1 MQKMAQWLTDKLV
14 DIIGFADNS
23 EVKITLKN

>member
-14 DIIGFADNS
+14 DIIDFVDNS